1 MQGYGVLLHLLAAA
15 GDDGGAAL
23 LVHLE
28 HEGPGLRLGVA
39 EVGLEHVTDVAHE
52 VHGII
57 PDHDDPG
64 LVEVGLLGR
73 PHLLLGVGAG
83 CKAYCHTVHSRSHRR
98 CPVAWYSYGGR
109 PAIVLRVTDALTTES
124 PDAGSAPPAVDAPN
138 SALFT
143 DQYEL
148 TMLQASLHSGAAH
161 RRSVFEAFARRLPA
175 GRRYGVVA
183 GTGRLLEA
191 LASFRF
197 DEAQLTFLSDHR
209 IVDDTTLEWLAG
221 FRFTGSISGYAEGE
235 AYFPNSPILTVE
247 SSFAEACILETLILS
262 VLNHDSAIAS
272 AASRMTGAAA
282 GRPCIEMGSRRTH
295 EEAAVAAARAAI
307 IGGFASTSNLE
318 AGRRYGLPTVG
329 TAAHSFTL
337 LHDSER
343 AAFEA
348 QVASLGR
355 GTSLLVDTYDVEQ
368 GVRTAV
374 EVAGADLGAVRL
386 DSGDLVA
393 QARWV
398 RQLLDDLGN
407 HTTRIVVTSDLDE
420 FAIGLLA
427 SAPVDSYGV
436 GTSLVTGSGAPT
448 AGMVYK
454 LVSRQDD
461 DGTFISVAKAAKNKA
476 SVGGIKH
483 ALRRLDEH
491 GTAQVEV
498 VGVGISPADDGNDRP
513 LMQQFVKEGVLL
525 PGWTGPEA
533 VTRAAERH
541 ALSMAELPG
550 AVRRLQRGEPVIPTE
565 YEEAS

>member
-1 MQGYGVLLHLLAAA
+1 
-15 GDDGGAAL
+15 
-23 LVHLE
+23 
-28 HEGPGLRLGVA
+28 
-39 EVGLEHVTDVAHE
+39 
-52 VHGII
+52 
-57 PDHDDPG
+57 
-64 LVEVGLLGR
+64 
-73 PHLLLGVGAG
+73 
-83 CKAYCHTVHSRSHRR
+83 
-98 CPVAWYSYGGR
+98 
-109 PAIVLRVTDALTTES
+109 
-124 PDAGSAPPAVDAPN
+124 
-138 SALFT
+138 
-143 DQYEL
+143 
-148 TMLQASLHSGAAH
+148 MLQAALHSGAAH
-161 RRSVFEAFARRLPA
+161 RRSVFEAFARRLPT

-183 GTGRLLEA
+183 GTGRLLEE
-191 LASFRF
+191 LASFSF
-197 DEAQLTFLSDHR
+197 DDPQLSFLSDHR
-209 IVDDTTLEWLAG
+209 VVDDSTLAWLAD

-235 AYFPNSPILTVE
+235 VYFPHSPILTVE
-247 SSFAEACILETLILS
+247 STFAEACILETLILS
-262 VLNHDSAIAS
+262 ILNHDSAIAS

-295 EEAAVAAARAAI
+295 EEAAVAAARASI
-307 IGGFASTSNLE
+307 IGGFASSSNLE
-318 AGRRYGLPTVG
+318 AGRRYGIPTVG

-374 EVAGADLGAVRL
+374 EVAGAELGAVRL

-407 HTTRIVVTSDLDE
+407 SSTRIVVTSDLDE

-461 DGTFISVAKAAKNKA
+461 DGVFVAVAKASKNKA
-476 SVGGIKH
+476 SVGGLKH
-483 ALRRLDEH
+483 ALRRLDAK
-491 GTAQVEV
+491 GVAQAEV
-498 VGVGISPADDGNDRP
+498 VGVGIEPTEDGNDRP
-513 LMQQFVKEGVLL
+513 LVEQFVRDGVVLD
-525 PGWTGPEA
+525 GWTGPSA
-533 VTRAAERH
+533 VTRAADRH
-541 ALSMAELPG
+541 ARSVVELPG
-550 AVRRLQRGEPVIPTE
+550 ACRRLQRGEPVIPTE
-565 YEEAS
+565 YEEPAS